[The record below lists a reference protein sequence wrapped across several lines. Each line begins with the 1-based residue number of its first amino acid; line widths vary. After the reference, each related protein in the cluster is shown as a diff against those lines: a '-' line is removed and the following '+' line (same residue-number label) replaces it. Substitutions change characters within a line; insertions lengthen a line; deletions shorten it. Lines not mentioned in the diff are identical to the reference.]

1 MPNRILACL
10 TDTSKIKTRSWLAL
24 LTMACFPLGSY
35 SQEVAIKSNVV
46 SDALLSPNIGIEFG
60 LSPKWTLDV
69 TGQLNLW
76 TVGDGHK
83 WRHWVLQPEAAI
95 GSAEF
100 CGTFLRTSRLGR
112 TIQRRQHRHGF
123 QLSRHGFLSIKA
135 QAFRGL
141 GNRSL
146 SIAYGYAWPLS
157 RHWNLEAEFGFGWVW
172 TKSNSFP
179 CEECG
184 TQIDHGKVHNYVGPT
199 KVAINIEYVF

>member
-83 WRHWVLQPEAAI
+83 WRHWVLQPEARYWLCQSFAGHFFGLHALGGQYNVGNIDMDFSFLGTDFSQLKHKRFEGWGI
-95 GSAEF
+95 GA
-100 CGTFLRTSRLGR
+100 G
-112 TIQRRQHRHGF
+112 
-123 QLSRHGFLSIKA
+123 
-135 QAFRGL
+135 
-141 GNRSL
+141 
-146 SIAYGYAWPLS
+146 IAYGYAWPLS

-172 TKSNSFP
+172 TNLIHSLVRNVALKSTMEKCITTSAP
-179 CEECG
+179 
-184 TQIDHGKVHNYVGPT
+184 PRSL
-199 KVAINIEYVF
+199 